1 MITLATWQASETR
14 LIAVTTTDKK
24 ESFGAL
30 CTGVVLSADA
40 DCFVAFDE
48 NADTGSL
55 LIKGATA
62 AQAVFFPVKF
72 TEIHAITSA
81 GTANLYVLALR

>member
-1 MITLATWQASETR
+1 MANWEASQAVT
-14 LIAVTTTDKK
+14 IAVTGTDKK
-24 ESFGAL
+24 QNFGGL

-55 LIKGATA
+55 LVKGATA
-62 AQAVFFPVKF
+62 AQAVYIPVKF
-72 TEIHAITSA
+72 TEIHAITSG
-81 GTANLYVLALR
+81 GTANLYILALR

>member
-1 MITLATWQASETR
+1 MANWESVQSVK
-14 LIAVTTTDKK
+14 IAVTGTDKK
-24 ESFGAL
+24 ENFGGL
-30 CTGVVLSADA
+30 CIGVVLSADA

-62 AQAVFFPVKF
+62 AQALYFPVKF
-72 TEIHAITSA
+72 TEIHAITSG